1 MSIGIRKEVDKM
13 TIYEIKIEMMKA
25 NIKQYEV
32 AEKLGYSETVFSK
45 KLRKGLSKEELEK
58 VLMIIKDAKGSV
70 KNGEN

>member
-1 MSIGIRKEVDKM
+1 M

-58 VLMIIKDAKGSV
+58 VLIIINNAKGSV

>member
-1 MSIGIRKEVDKM
+1 MKGSVKM

-45 KLRKGLSKEELEK
+45 KLRKGLSKEELER

>member
-1 MSIGIRKEVDKM
+1 M

-45 KLRKGLSKEELEK
+45 KLRKGLSKEELER

>member
-1 MSIGIRKEVDKM
+1 M

-45 KLRKGLSKEELEK
+45 KLRKGLSKQDLEK
-58 VLMIIKDAKGSV
+58 VLLIINEKKGSV
-70 KNGEN
+70 KNGKN

>member
-1 MSIGIRKEVDKM
+1 M

-58 VLMIIKDAKGSV
+58 VLMIIKNAKGSV

>member
-58 VLMIIKDAKGSV
+58 VLMIIKEAKGSV
-70 KNGEN
+70 KNG